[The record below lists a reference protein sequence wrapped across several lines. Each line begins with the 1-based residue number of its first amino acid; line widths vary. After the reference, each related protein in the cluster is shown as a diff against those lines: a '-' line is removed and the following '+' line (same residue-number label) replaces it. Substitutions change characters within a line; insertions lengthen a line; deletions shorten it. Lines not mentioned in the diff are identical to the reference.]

1 MIKISPT
8 EKILWSGLS
17 WILSQVSETETV
29 QPLRAQ
35 QGENKSSFKAIPGLS
50 SGYYYLDMSESLPTA
65 TVNTLY
71 GIAWITATLYS
82 ALPSRDIL
90 S

>member
-8 EKILWSGLS
+8 EKIPWPGLS
-17 WILSQVSETETV
+17 WILSQVSEIETV

-35 QGENKSSFKAIPGLS
+35 QGGNESSFKAIRGLS
-50 SGYYYLDMSESLPTA
+50 SSHYCLDMSESLPKA

-71 GIAWITATLYS
+71 STA
-82 ALPSRDIL
+82 
-90 S
+90 